1 MCCLGS
7 RAEDAFLGT
16 RDPGAFVPEGR
27 AVMDW
32 GPFVQ
37 FEWLIGEGLL
47 LAVLFWQLFSLRRE
61 QRRDREKQRHE
72 DQRDRSI

>member
-1 MCCLGS
+1 
-7 RAEDAFLGT
+7 
-16 RDPGAFVPEGR
+16 
-27 AVMDW
+27 MDW

-61 QRRDREKQRHE
+61 QRRDREKQRQA
-72 DQRDRSI
+72 DQQDPST